1 MFNSLA
7 FLQSIPMG
15 AVDCEEC
22 GGGGYSHDGE
32 CSSRCGCM
40 PPFGGNLFEH
50 GRLDGKPVSQSEA
63 EERHRR
69 GKELATM
76 AAKHAEECLR
86 LCRES

>member
-1 MFNSLA
+1 
-7 FLQSIPMG
+7 
-15 AVDCEEC
+15 
-22 GGGGYSHDGE
+22 
-32 CSSRCGCM
+32 M
-40 PPFGGNLFEH
+40 PPFGGNLFDH
-50 GRLDGKPVSQSEA
+50 GRLDGKPVSPSEA